1 MSTPSIVGESDFS
14 ENNGTIAVI
23 DTRLADTC
31 CTEEWYAAHY
41 IQAESS
47 KVDGCKK
54 VFCI

>member
-1 MSTPSIVGESDFS
+1 MSTPSIAGESDFS
-14 ENNGTIAVI
+14 ENNGTVAVI
-23 DTRLADTC
+23 ETGLADAC

-41 IQAESS
+41 IQTESS

>member
-1 MSTPSIVGESDFS
+1 MSTPSIAGESDFS

-31 CTEEWYAAHY
+31 CTEEWYATHY